1 MLLIM
6 VTKETAPKA
15 FACFFIHR
23 GWEQRT
29 LIFLHILLPAFGL
42 PALFCVNISE
52 IQKPRD
58 TIRQFFAALIT
69 WAFGYGA
76 MWLGK
81 FAIGS
86 IITGENLFGRSHDAC
101 ELLDGG

>member
-1 MLLIM
+1 MSLGCIAMLLIGDGRDSPRKRLL
-6 VTKETAPKA
+6 VFLYIGVGTAY
-15 FACFFIHR
+15 FD
-23 GWEQRT
+23 
-29 LIFLHILLPAFGL
+29 FLTYPIAAFGL

-86 IITGENLFGRSHDAC
+86 IISHDAC